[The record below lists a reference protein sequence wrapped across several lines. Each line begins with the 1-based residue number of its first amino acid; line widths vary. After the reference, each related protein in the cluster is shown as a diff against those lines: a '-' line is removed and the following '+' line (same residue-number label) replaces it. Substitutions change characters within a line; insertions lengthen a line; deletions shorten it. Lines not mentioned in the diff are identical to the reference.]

1 MITIN
6 NNIISIIKK
15 YVYLLL
21 LIGNLLT
28 FFCLVYYGLKEYF
41 EVWKII
47 LFEWIVFAIIW
58 YFLYLFFQKIPKE
71 NFSLYHA
78 FQHIILI
85 IFQLLTNQFVLAW
98 PSDDIGQAIILIV
111 ILAYSLLF
119 LSHVVLINAFDFWL
133 LRKQPEKLNKLDKF
147 NMFFVLSE
155 IPLIVVLEITFL
167 ALNQI

>member
-6 NNIISIIKK
+6 NSTVLIIKK
-15 YVYLLL
+15 CIYLLAFT
-21 LIGNLLT
+21 GNLLT
-28 FFCLVYYGLKEYF
+28 SFCLVYDGLKEHF
-41 EVWKII
+41 DIWEIM
-47 LFEWIVFAIIW
+47 LFGWVVFAIIW
-58 YFLYLFFQKIPKE
+58 YFLYLFFKKIPKE
-71 NFSLYHA
+71 NFSFYHA

-85 IFQLLTNQFVLAW
+85 IFQMLTNQFVLAW
-98 PSDDIGQAIILIV
+98 PSDDIGQAMILIA

-155 IPLIVVLEITFL
+155 IPLIIVLEITFL
-167 ALNQI
+167 ALQQI

>member
-1 MITIN
+1 M
-6 NNIISIIKK
+6 ISIKKNTVSTIKQCI
-15 YVYLLL
+15 YLLAFT
-21 LIGNLLT
+21 GNLLSS
-28 FFCLVYYGLKEYF
+28 FCLVYYGLKEYF

-71 NFSLYHA
+71 DFGFYHA

-85 IFQLLTNQFVLAW
+85 IFQMLTNQFVLAW
-98 PSDDIGQAIILIV
+98 PSDDIGQAMVLIV

-147 NMFFVLSE
+147 NMFFILSE
-155 IPLIVVLEITFL
+155 IPLIIVLEITFL
-167 ALNQI
+167 ALHQI